1 MPSMKPALLKIAT
14 DTKSTFHVRRETSP
28 SNNNKWHYHLEIEI
42 VYFKKGSGTQF
53 AGDHISR
60 FMPGDITIVGAGLPH
75 YWRFDNSYIGSEPA
89 QQADIIVVHFLEDCF
104 GSRFLDLVENKTIN
118 QMLQRARRGLAVK
131 NEEKKLVAILM
142 ERLTESE
149 GPEKIIWLLKILQT
163 IANSKQVNTLSSMG
177 FKYKFNE
184 EECERINAIYQYS
197 FAHFRNKIFL
207 EEIAEVAHIC
217 PNSFCRYF
225 KSMTH
230 KTYSRFILEI
240 KIGNACNLLI
250 ESEFKIGQIGLECGF
265 NRSSTFYKY
274 FKKITG
280 KSPATYKKLYTG
292 QLKEMPPEQAPE
304 RYYEPI
310 SLYS

>member
-1 MPSMKPALLKIAT
+1 MKPALFKIAA
-14 DTKSTFHVRRETSP
+14 DTTSTFRVRHETAP
-28 SNNNKWHYHLEIEI
+28 SNNNKWHYHQEIEI
-42 VYFKKGSGTQF
+42 IYFKKGSGTQF

-60 FMPGDITIVGAGLPH
+60 FMPGDIAIVGAGLPH
-75 YWRFDNSYIGSEPA
+75 YWRFDNLYVTGEQP
-89 QQADIIVVHFLEDCF
+89 QEADIIVVHFLEDCF
-104 GSRFLDLVENKTIN
+104 GPRFFELVENKAIN
-118 QMLQRARRGLAVK
+118 MMLQRARRGLAIRDD
-131 NEEKKLVAILM
+131 EKKLVSVLM
-142 ERLTESE
+142 ERLVESE
-149 GPEKIIWLLKILQT
+149 GTEKIICLLRILQT
-163 IANSKQVNTLSSMG
+163 IANCKQVSTLSSMG

-207 EEIAEVAHIC
+207 EEISEVAHIC

-225 KSMTH
+225 KSMTQ

-250 ESEFKIGQIGLECGF
+250 ENKFKIGQIGLECGF

-292 QLKEMPPEQAPE
+292 SLKETPVKYMSEYAIN
-304 RYYEPI
+304 R
-310 SLYS
+310 

>member
-1 MPSMKPALLKIAT
+1 MKPALLKIT
-14 DTKSTFHVRRETSP
+14 NNNNSTFHVRRETSP
-28 SNNNKWHYHLEIEI
+28 SNHDKWHYHQEIEI

-75 YWRFDNSYIGSEPA
+75 YWRFDNSYITGERP
-89 QQADIIVVHFLEDCF
+89 QQADIIVVHFSEDCF
-104 GSRFLDLVENKTIN
+104 GPRFLELVENKTIN
-118 QMLQRARRGLAVK
+118 QMLQRARRGLAIK
-131 NEEKKLVAILM
+131 NEDRKLVAILM
-142 ERLTESE
+142 ERLVKSE
-149 GPEKIIWLLKILQT
+149 GIEKIIWLLKILQA
-163 IANSKQVNTLSSMG
+163 IANSKQTNPLSSMG

-184 EECERINAIYQYS
+184 QECERINAIYQYT

-207 EEIAEVAHIC
+207 EEISEVAHIC

-292 QLKEMPPEQAPE
+292 QLKEMPPEYMPQIHNGPAA
-304 RYYEPI
+304 
-310 SLYS
+310 LYS